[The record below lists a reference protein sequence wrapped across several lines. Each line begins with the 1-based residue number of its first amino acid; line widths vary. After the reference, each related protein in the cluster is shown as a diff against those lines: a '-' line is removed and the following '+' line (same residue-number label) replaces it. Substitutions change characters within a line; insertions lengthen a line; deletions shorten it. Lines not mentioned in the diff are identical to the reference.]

1 MNKIWQAIPRH
12 LKLVLLLTLTLT
24 TIFIVMR
31 VIFYIEFNDSAFP
44 LSVSDTV
51 QAFWLGSRFDLRV
64 ALAILLP
71 LFFIGWIPWFS
82 PFQTK
87 VHRYVWMSYI
97 TALFAVMMLVYFVD
111 MGHYSY
117 LKARLDFTAM
127 RFLEDFSISMEMV
140 WESYPVVWIVLGYVS
155 VVVGFVF
162 GIAKIFS
169 VVGRSEVTHY
179 GVTKNIVIGFISF
192 LIVVVAVMSKFSQYP
207 LRWSEAA
214 FSHHPFA
221 AQLTYNPMH
230 YLFDTWKNGRITY
243 DVNKTKAAY
252 ALMSEYLDVDKPDI
266 KTLSYQRDIQAT
278 SKYDRPPNIVVV
290 LVESFASYKTSLSGN
305 PLDPT
310 PHVKKLADEGY
321 YFKNYFTPSTG
332 TARSV
337 WTTITSMPDTEL
349 KGTSSRNPLIV
360 DQHCVANDF
369 EGYEKFYFLG
379 GSASW
384 GNIRGILT
392 KNMDHLHLYEEGH
405 YDAPRND
412 VWGISDIDLFREADA
427 VFKKQT
433 KPFFAMIQT
442 SGDHRP
448 YTIPDETYG
457 FKVLDIPESE
467 VKGKGFDT
475 VKEYNAYRLM
485 DYSINHFIELAK
497 KSGYANNT
505 IFAFWGDH
513 GLDGSVGAHSLKAD
527 NSSQLGLG
535 SHRVPLIIWAPGIIK
550 TPMVINK
557 VASETDIF
565 PTMAG
570 LAGVSYTA
578 SAIGR
583 DLFDVKYDDRR
594 YAFTIKHS
602 NPPQIGL
609 VGKKYYY
616 KTLTDGRNEGLHLID
631 SDTPLKDHSAEAPEV
646 AKKMKALT
654 YSIYETVK
662 YMAYHNKRGDLTNPK
677 PD

>member
-1 MNKIWQAIPRH
+1 MKQVWQLIPRH
-12 LKLVLLLTLTLT
+12 LKLILILSVILTS
-24 TIFIVMR
+24 IFIVMR
-31 VIFYIEFNDSAFP
+31 VIFYIMFDDTAFA
-44 LSVSDTV
+44 LSTADTLK
-51 QAFWLGSRFDLRV
+51 AFWLGSRFDLRV

-71 LFFIGWIPWFS
+71 LYLVGWISWLS
-82 PFQTK
+82 PFK
-87 VHRYVWMSYI
+87 SKGHRYVWMSYI
-97 TALFAVMMLVYFVD
+97 SLMFGLMMFVYFVD
-111 MGHYSY
+111 IGHYSY
-117 LKARLDFTAM
+117 LKTRLDFTAM

-140 WESYPVVWIVLGYVS
+140 WESYPIVWITLGYSLVI
-155 VVVGFVF
+155 GLFTF
-162 GIAKIFS
+162 GLNKIFKS
-169 VVGRSEVTHY
+169 LEQSQITQY
-179 GVTKNIVIGFISF
+179 GLLKNIGIGVVSF

-243 DVNKTKAAY
+243 NVEKTRTAY
-252 ALMSEYLDVDKPDI
+252 NLMAEYLGVDNPNAQ
-266 KTLSYQRDIQAT
+266 TLSYQRDIPAKQMNT
-278 SKYDRPPNIVVV
+278 KPNIVVV
-290 LVESFASYKTSLSGN
+290 LVESFATYKTSMSGN
-305 PLDPT
+305 PLNPT

-321 YFKNYFTPSTG
+321 YFSNYFTPSTG

-384 GNIRGILT
+384 GNIRGVLN
-392 KNMDHLHLYEEGH
+392 KNIDNLHLYEEGS
-405 YDAPRND
+405 YSAPRND
-412 VWGISDIDLFREADA
+412 VWGISDIDLFREANA
-427 VFKKQT
+427 VFKTQK

-457 FKVLDIPESE
+457 FEVVDMPDSE
-467 VKGKGFDT
+467 VTDHGFHS
-475 VKEYNAYRLM
+475 VKELNAFRLM
-485 DYSINHFIELAK
+485 DHSINHFIELAK
-497 KSGYANNT
+497 EAGYAENT

-513 GLDGSVGAHSLKAD
+513 GLDGSVGDHALFAD
-527 NSSQLGLG
+527 NTSQLGLG

-550 TPMVINK
+550 EPMVIKK

-570 LAGVSYTA
+570 LAGVSY
-578 SAIGR
+578 SATTMGR
-583 DLFDVKYDDRR
+583 DLFDVSYDDAR

-609 VGKKYYY
+609 IGKNFYY
-616 KTLTDGRNEGLHLID
+616 KTLTDGRNEGLHKIY
-631 SDTPLKDHSAEAPEV
+631 SDTPLKDHSKEYPEV
-646 AKKMKALT
+646 AAKMKALT
-654 YSIYETVK
+654 QSIYETVK
-662 YMAYHNKRGDLTNPK
+662 YMAYHNKRSDMNK
-677 PD
+677 E